1 MGSHGR
7 EGKCIMLTSGINQEK
22 MSRLISD
29 IEECCRKID
38 KTLQYIS
45 SVVEITEVTFR
56 CDAGEQ
62 FRNHFRDLQ
71 TNYATIHDNILA
83 YASDLN
89 LVVQKYQRN
98 SDINAADMRRASE
111 ELL

>member
-1 MGSHGR
+1 MIVRG
-7 EGKCIMLTSGINQEK
+7 ELLMLTSGINQDN
-22 MSRLISD
+22 MFRLVND
-29 IEECCRKID
+29 IEECCRKMD

-45 SVVEITEVTFR
+45 NVVENTEATFR
-56 CDAGEQ
+56 CHAGNQ

-71 TNYATIHDNILA
+71 TNYTTIHDNILG

-89 LVVQKYQRN
+89 MVVQRYQRN
-98 SDINAADMRRASE
+98 SEINAADMRRASE

>member
-1 MGSHGR
+1 MIVRG
-7 EGKCIMLTSGINQEK
+7 ELFMLTSGINQDN

-29 IEECCRKID
+29 IEECCRKMD

-45 SVVEITEVTFR
+45 NVVENTEATFR
-56 CDAGEQ
+56 CDAGNQ

-71 TNYATIHDNILA
+71 TNYA
-83 YASDLN
+83 SDLS
-89 LVVQKYQRN
+89 LAVQRYQRN
-98 SDINAADMRRASE
+98 SEINAADMRRASE